1 MYKNS
6 VARPSS
12 ITNPLALNATRW
24 SMALVYIW
32 FGALKFF
39 PNLSPAEAIAGR
51 TLNLLTFGLLS
62 PERGVLALA
71 IGECAIGLWMLSGR
85 APRASAAVAV
95 LHLMGTFSPFVLFPS
110 ECFAFFPLGLSLLG
124 QYIFKNVVLLGT
136 MVLLATQRSEAERP
150 LTLPAFL
157 RIAPS
162 RLVAPIISFF
172 DDAQSEPAPS
182 VR

>member
-1 MYKNS
+1 MYQS
-6 VARPSS
+6 FVARMSS
-12 ITNPLALNATRW
+12 IINNLALNSMRL
-24 SMALVYIW
+24 SMALVYLW

-62 PERGVLALA
+62 PERGVLTLA

-85 APRASAAVAV
+85 SPRASAAVAA
-95 LHLMGTFSPFVLFPS
+95 LHLVGTFSPFVLFPQ

-124 QYIFKNVVLLGT
+124 QYILKNVVLLGA
-136 MVLLATQRSEAERP
+136 MVLIATQRSEAERP
-150 LTLPAFL
+150 LPLAAFL
-157 RIAPS
+157 RRAQA
-162 RLVAPIISFF
+162 RFVAPIIAFF